1 MKFISGSSLS
11 QKHKNEIVEL
21 WNKEYPEKLCFPSLA
36 EFEVYLSELNDQ
48 AHILM
53 LDRKNTVCGWYF
65 DFLRD
70 NERWFSLIIDSDFQ
84 GNGYGSIILDRAKVR
99 VSELNG
105 WIIDHNNYKK
115 KSGEVY
121 RSPLTFY
128 LKNGFVKIENSCLAS
143 EKIAAVKMK
152 WKRN

>member
-1 MKFISGSSLS
+1 MKFISSPILS

-36 EFEVYLSELNDQ
+36 DFEVYLSELNDQ

-70 NERWFSLIIDSDFQ
+70 NERWFTLIIDSCFQ
-84 GNGYGSIILDRAKVR
+84 GNSYGSAILDRAKAGA
-99 VSELNG
+99 SELNG
-105 WIIDHNNYKK
+105 WIVDHNNYKK
-115 KSGEVY
+115 KSREVY
-121 RSPLTFY
+121 RSPVAFY
-128 LKNGFVKIENSCLAS
+128 LKNGFVKMENSRLDS